1 MPRSSLCVFV
11 RSPKEAAA
19 DNPAEWGP
27 WAGATSWRVSGDIK
41 WGQYGNFFQSMQ
53 WEIVSAALPLRLLSE
68 ASLGRFPQRSLKE
81 AAAQR
86 TSNVFADLAG
96 PGAFNDPDELQIGV
110 RPCGDAGARAQYLLW
125 ALAKAPLILSAPL
138 TQGSQKAKFGSDE
151 PGLCAE
157 DLKLLLNPV
166 SCHDIAAIWVA
177 FFSRWQR
184 CRC

>member
-11 RSPKEAAA
+11 RSLKEAAA
-19 DNPAEWGP
+19 RQPGGV
-27 WAGATSWRVSGDIK
+27 GAVGGGDILARLRRHQMGAIRK
-41 WGQYGNFFQSMQ
+41 FLPEHAVGDSKC
-53 WEIVSAALPLRLLSE
+53 SAPFASK

-166 SCHDIAAIWVA
+166 NCHDIAGIWVA

>member
-1 MPRSSLCVFV
+1 MQRFLCVF
-11 RSPKEAAA
+11 
-19 DNPAEWGP
+19 
-27 WAGATSWRVSGDIK
+27 
-41 WGQYGNFFQSMQ
+41 F
-53 WEIVSAALPLRLLSE
+53 
-68 ASLGRFPQRSLKE
+68 RSLKE